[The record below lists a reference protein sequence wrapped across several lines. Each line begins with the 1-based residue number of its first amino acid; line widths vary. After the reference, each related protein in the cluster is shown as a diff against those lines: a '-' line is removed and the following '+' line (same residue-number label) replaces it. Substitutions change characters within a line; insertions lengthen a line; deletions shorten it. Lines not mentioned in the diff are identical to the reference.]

1 MLSSEWRELERV
13 CERLSLLR
21 HRYVAAQG
29 SGNTGMIAG
38 LKEEIARARRH
49 REHLVRHISSHL
61 GSAAA
66 ERHHRSGAAGPLH

>member
-1 MLSSEWRELERV
+1 MLSYEWRELERV

-21 HRYVAAQG
+21 HRYTAAQG
-29 SGNTGMIAG
+29 SGNAGMIAG

-61 GSAAA
+61 GSTAAA
-66 ERHHRSGAAGPLH
+66 RHHHPDAARLAH